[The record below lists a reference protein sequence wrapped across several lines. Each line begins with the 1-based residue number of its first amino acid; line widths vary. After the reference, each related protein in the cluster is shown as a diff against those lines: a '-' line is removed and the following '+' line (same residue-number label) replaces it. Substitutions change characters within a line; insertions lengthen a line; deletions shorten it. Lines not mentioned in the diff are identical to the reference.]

1 MSEKIEM
8 YEMEHYKKPKDWAQ
22 IVMYAVSIVAI
33 IVVLLDVFVW
43 RG

>member
-8 YEMEHYKKPKDWAQ
+8 YEMEHYKKPTDWAQ
-22 IVMYAVSIVAI
+22 IGMYAVSIVAI

-43 RG
+43 RR